1 MKFLKVL
8 AYPFSLLY
16 GCIMLIRNKLFD
28 AHLLPSK
35 SYNLPLICVGNLSV
49 GGTGKTPH
57 TEYIVN
63 LLINNFK
70 VGVLSR
76 GYKRN
81 TKGFFLVENSSLV
94 TEVGDEVLQ
103 MAHKFENIKV
113 AVCENR
119 REGIEKLTRLFP
131 DLDVIIL
138 DDAFQHRYVKP
149 GLSILLSDYS
159 NLYTNDFVMPTGNLR
174 EFISGARRA
183 HIVCVTKSPKVLS
196 PIVSKDIEAD
206 LSLRSYQNL
215 YFTYIRYGNFVP
227 LYTDNGGE
235 MPSKVY
241 VILLFAGIVNTYP
254 LEEHLKTKCDDL
266 RVIKFKDHYQYKE
279 EDAKMLVQKFKDLY
293 SVNKIIVTTE
303 KDAKR
308 LENSVFKNI
317 FSNIPIF
324 YIPIEI
330 EFHNKYKSD
339 FDNQI
344 LNYVR
349 KNKTNR

>member
-1 MKFLKVL
+1 
-8 AYPFSLLY
+8 
-16 GCIMLIRNKLFD
+16 
-28 AHLLPSK
+28 
-35 SYNLPLICVGNLSV
+35 VGNLSV

-81 TKGFFLVENSSLV
+81 TKGFFLVESTSLV
-94 TEVGDEVLQ
+94 AEVGDEVLQ
-103 MAHKFENIKV
+103 IAHKFENIKV

-119 REGIEKLTRLFP
+119 REGIEKLTGLFP

-149 GLSILLSDYS
+149 GLSVLLSDYS

-183 HIVCVTKSPKVLS
+183 HIICVTKSPKVLS
-196 PIVSKDIEAD
+196 PIVSKDIEAE
-206 LSLRSYQNL
+206 LSLRPYQNL